1 MNPEQLGRQLR
12 HSASGYLRQRR
23 GIAAL
28 SLSSIASLGLISLY
42 QIGLV
47 PHLPEPPLPYFNADK
62 VNGSAEAYAKLA
74 IPDGILGLGS
84 YAATMALAMA
94 GSAER
99 TAEQPWLALA
109 FAAKV
114 GLDAGLALQLFSS
127 QLTKQKA
134 LCFWC
139 LLVTAATLGSLALV
153 VPEAKAA
160 WRAVRLPAERRA
172 PQLAD
177 RR

>member
-42 QIGLV
+42 QIGLI

-74 IPDGILGLGS
+74 TPDGILGLGS
-84 YAATMALAMA
+84 YAATMVPTTALNEEKPTTSSRRWWWAM
-94 GSAER
+94 
-99 TAEQPWLALA
+99 
-109 FAAKV
+109 
-114 GLDAGLALQLFSS
+114 
-127 QLTKQKA
+127 
-134 LCFWC
+134 
-139 LLVTAATLGSLALV
+139 
-153 VPEAKAA
+153 
-160 WRAVRLPAERRA
+160 
-172 PQLAD
+172 
-177 RR
+177 